1 VLGSSES
8 SPDVSQDDIG
18 PFIRTIEALAPYELS
33 EPALIKAVVKNFH
46 SPVAFLI
53 LGNEARRKFW
63 ATTTTLRGE
72 GLLTVEE
79 RVDLCPAIHT
89 FNAIPSSTIRTVLTA
104 AGKQDELKEVSAEA
118 IALGWGTGLHL
129 HEYRDQALGA
139 EYYEQFTPDL
149 VGLQLCMAC
158 SLAVRFNLPLITDN
172 ARQQYYLMLFLE
184 ELHSGLVSQPPMPR
198 IRGSF
203 RDVFV
208 LRLPVPNCDS
218 DSNLQSARRAV
229 AESLSIFRGEL
240 IELQNDI
247 RNRSWDDIVA
257 HGFRNRIENL
267 TKAVAAVERAVL
279 QQHGANVKQ
288 DSLSYA
294 ILEIKIS
301 PLLSELYGRR
311 QQYAEPCYFL
321 RFEKLAQS
329 A

>member
-1 VLGSSES
+1 MLGSSES

-18 PFIRTIEALAPYELS
+18 PFIRTIEALTPYELS
-33 EPALIKAVVKNFH
+33 DPALIKVLVKNFR

-53 LGNEARRKFW
+53 LGNEARRRFW
-63 ATTTTLRGE
+63 TTTTTLRGE
-72 GLLTVEE
+72 GLLMVEE
-79 RVDLCPAIHT
+79 RADLCPAIRT

-104 AGKQDELKEVSAEA
+104 AGKQDELKGVSAEA
-118 IALGWGTGLHL
+118 IALGWGTDLHL

-139 EYYEQFTPDL
+139 EYYEQFTPDQ
-149 VGLQLCMAC
+149 VGLQLCLAC

-184 ELHSGLVSQPPMPR
+184 ELHSGLVSQPR

-218 DSNLQSARRAV
+218 DSDLQSARHALR
-229 AESLSIFRGEL
+229 ESLSIFRGEL

-247 RNRSWDDIVA
+247 RNRSWDDIVT

-267 TKAVAAVERAVL
+267 TKAVAAVERVVL
-279 QQHGANVKQ
+279 QQHGAKAKQ

-301 PLLSELYGRR
+301 PLLSELYGRG
-311 QQYAEPCYFL
+311 QQCAEPCYFL
-321 RFEKLAQS
+321 RLEKPAQS